1 MAKSKPHRPSPAAA
15 AAAAVLSAVPVE
27 QYNEDEDEV
36 EEEMVMEL
44 LQVDVGDVVKLKQI
58 LDETVASTVLGHWK
72 EDYRWDNCK
81 LAIMAAACAFAMVAQ
96 FAPIPFPES
105 RPLLGVCCCLYFAF
119 SGILQFITTF
129 IDKDCILL
137 TKPLVPV
144 VETTKK
150 TKTKKTEEGEEE
162 GQNNNALLAKH
173 GLRVRTNLPRFS
185 EYYSVILEFQNLEG
199 SPRVE
204 QTWSVGQF
212 FDVEGMFDEVGLVQA
227 VEELYKRLEAGKY
240 DDASSDAADKKK
252 KD

>member
-1 MAKSKPHRPSPAAA
+1 MAKRKPHVVPASPAAA
-15 AAAAVLSAVPVE
+15 AAAVLPAVPVE
-27 QYNEDEDEV
+27 QYNEDEAV
-36 EEEMVMEL
+36 IEEEMVMEL

-137 TKPLVPV
+137 TKPLV
-144 VETTKK
+144 VETKK
-150 TKTKKTEEGEEE
+150 
-162 GQNNNALLAKH
+162 GQNNNTLLAKH

-185 EYYSVILEFQNLEG
+185 EHYSVILEFQNLER

-240 DDASSDAADKKK
+240 DTSDADKKK